1 MIAGRPVFLVLLL
14 HTISGPSTARTIS
27 APLRRTS
34 RCIQKLA
41 ASCPNRS
48 PAQRVRFGS
57 GGARKRADDI
67 FIKKRQPRI
76 HHRANQRSVCAVKA
90 RSSRMSARRVLKKLV
105 ASPQTEAQRSGFGLD
120 KEERRN
126 EGEMAFALKKKTPS
140 RTICSTRR
148 RGGGGWI
155 RTTEAKRNRFTV
167 CPLWPLGNSSRYE
180 IVWSWWTDSN
190 PRPADYKSAALPA
203 ELHQH
208 LNRHCRQP
216 LRICSAGFRPLDN
229 NSKTDTICQQLFL

>member
-1 MIAGRPVFLVLLL
+1 MANNCSIFYDNRTARVPRFAPPYNLWSFHRPYHLRAPPPDFSL
-14 HTISGPSTARTIS
+14 HTEAHRKPPT
-27 APLRRTS
+27 
-34 RCIQKLA
+34 
-41 ASCPNRS
+41 RS
-48 PAQRVRFGS
+48 PAQRIRFGS
-57 GGARKRADDI
+57 GGARKRADNV

-76 HHRANQRSVCAVKA
+76 HRRANQRSVCTVKA
-90 RSSRMSARRVLKKLV
+90 RSSRMSARRVLKNLV

-167 CPLWPLGNSSRYE
+167 CPLWPLGNTPILS
-180 IVWSWWTDSN
+180 
-190 PRPADYKSAALPA
+190 
-203 ELHQH
+203 
-208 LNRHCRQP
+208 
-216 LRICSAGFRPLDN
+216 
-229 NSKTDTICQQLFL
+229 